1 MHGNGKAHKD
11 ATFEPFDRRAYQT
24 QMRSAE
30 RDAPPPPVDKHAHED
45 PLRRP
50 PNDRRLS
57 QVTR

>member
-1 MHGNGKAHKD
+1 MHGNQNARED
-11 ATFEPFDRRAYQT
+11 ATFEPLDRHAHAA

-30 RDAPPPPVDKHAHED
+30 RNALPPPVDKHAHED